1 MSTEDSAW
9 TPPVYF
15 APRERGAVDP
25 EQPVESQRDTILVSL
40 AERMRAGA

>member
-1 MSTEDSAW
+1 MPLVARLAGLQESM
-9 TPPVYF
+9 
-15 APRERGAVDP
+15 VDP